1 MILFT
6 KIKNAF
12 IKARILI
19 VSAFY
24 CFLSGFKF
32 DFGMRIYGR
41 PIIKGGGLFNYKI
54 KHKII
59 IGNSFKC
66 SNSINSNSIGLIQ
79 PCVFNV
85 SNPNSKIIIG
95 NNVGISGSTINA
107 TILVNIGSNVLI
119 GSGCIISDTDS
130 HPLSYIERR
139 NNDFS
144 NVKSRPI
151 NIGDDVFV
159 GARSLILKGVTIGEK
174 SIIGMGSVV
183 TKDIPANCVAA
194 GNPARVIRYLNDE
207 KSK

>member
-1 MILFT
+1 MKLFH

-24 CFLSGFKF
+24 CLLSGFRF
-32 DFGMRIYGR
+32 DSSMRIYGR
-41 PIIKGGGLFNYKI
+41 PIIKGGGLFNYDI
-54 KHKII
+54 RHKII
-59 IGNSFKC
+59 IGNRFKC
-66 SNSINSNSIGLIQ
+66 CNSINSNSIGLIQ

-85 SNPNSKIIIG
+85 SKSNSKIIIG

-107 TILVNIGSNVLI
+107 TVLVNIGNNVLI

-130 HPLSYIERR
+130 HPLSYLERR
-139 NNDFS
+139 DNDFS
-144 NVKSRPI
+144 NVKSNPI
-151 NIGDDVFV
+151 RICDDVFV

-183 TKDIPANCVAA
+183 TKDIPANCIAA
-194 GNPARVIRYLNDE
+194 GNPARVIRFLNDDN
-207 KSK
+207 K

>member
-1 MILFT
+1 MKLLH
-6 KIKNAF
+6 KIINAF
-12 IKARILI
+12 KKARILI
-19 VSAFY
+19 VTVFY
-24 CFLSGFKF
+24 CFLSGFRI
-32 DFGMRIYGR
+32 DSSMRIYGR
-41 PIIKGGGLFNYKI
+41 PIIRGGGLLNYKI

-59 IGNSFKC
+59 IGNRFKC
-66 SNSINSNSIGLIQ
+66 NNSIKSNSIGLIQ

-85 SNPNSKIIIG
+85 SKPDAKIIIG

-107 TILVNIGSNVLI
+107 TVLVNIGNNVLI

-144 NVKSRPI
+144 NVMSRPI

-194 GNPARVIRYLNDE
+194 GNPARVIRYLNDDG
-207 KSK
+207 KK